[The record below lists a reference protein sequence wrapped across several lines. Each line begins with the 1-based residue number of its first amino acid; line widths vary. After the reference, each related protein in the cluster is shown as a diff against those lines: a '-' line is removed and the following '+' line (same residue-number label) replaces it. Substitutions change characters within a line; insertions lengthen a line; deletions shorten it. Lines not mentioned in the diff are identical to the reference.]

1 MLCACI
7 LLVLVPRTGIPFPDM
22 VISLKFD
29 PSKVQSAQLN
39 ILQSRNG
46 IMSVAS
52 NVLLLLFF
60 YLQTKMCN
68 ILMLISVTK
77 FTFQTA
83 ANVFGKVTYFIH
95 LSSNS

>member
-1 MLCACI
+1 MFMYSAGTCAKN
-7 LLVLVPRTGIPFPDM
+7 RQSFSRHM

-29 PSKVQSAQLN
+29 PSQVQRSAQFN
-39 ILQSRNG
+39 ILQGRNV

-68 ILMLISVTK
+68 ILTLISVTK